1 MAIIDG
7 LPVITVPVDG
17 DEMLIERGEYSFK
30 IDYQA
35 LAEAI
40 LSNIGGDVVSVE
52 HGGSGI
58 SVNPSMQVNLASDAA
73 DNVFKAS
80 PTPGVTGVLPLANGG
95 TGVNSLAG
103 LQGILNM
110 AFGLYLTSTAWPGLY
125 SELSVIATN
134 TAATYKC
141 NAPITSMLTG
151 AKYSAITFG
160 VVSRLTDTIFE
171 FMARPGN
178 SAYILTW
185 RVTFSSDGSS
195 ATVGN
200 VYRFDGTLI

>member
-58 SVNPSMQVNLASDAA
+58 SVNPSMQVNLASSDA

-80 PTPGVTGVLPLANGG
+80 PSPGVTGVLPLANGG

-103 LQGILNM
+103 LQGVLNM
-110 AFGLYLTSTAWPGLY
+110 AFGLYLTASSWSGLY
-125 SELSVIATN
+125 EELSVIATN
-134 TAATYKC
+134 TTATYKC
-141 NAPITSMLTG
+141 NAPTTSLLTG
-151 AKYSAITFG
+151 AKVSTITFG
-160 VVSRLTDTIFE
+160 VVCRLTDTIFE
-171 FMARPGN
+171 FMARQAN
-178 SAYILTW
+178 TQYMLVW
-185 RVTFSSDGSS
+185 RVTFDSSGSS
-195 ATVGN
+195 ATVGT
-200 VYRFDGTLI
+200 VYRFTGTAI

>member
-1 MAIIDG
+1 MAIMIIDD
-7 LPVITVPVDG
+7 LPALTSPQSG
-17 DEMLIERGEYSFK
+17 DELPIERGSYAYK
-30 IDYQA
+30 IDYNA
-35 LAEAI
+35 LASAI
-40 LSNIGGDVVSVE
+40 LGKIGAS
-52 HGGSGI
+52 SLTA
-58 SVNPSMQVNLASDAA
+58 SPSMLVNLASTSAE
-73 DNVFKAS
+73 NVMQSA
-80 PTPGVTGVLPLANGG
+80 PRPGVTGVLPLANGG

-110 AFGLYLTSTAWPGLY
+110 AFGLYLTSTAWAGLY

-134 TAATYKC
+134 TTATYKC
-141 NAPITSMLTG
+141 NAPTTSLLTG

-178 SAYILTW
+178 NANILTW

-200 VYRFDGTLI
+200 VYHFDGTLI

>member
-7 LPVITVPVDG
+7 LPEITIPVDG

-40 LSNIGGDVVSVE
+40 LLNIGGDVVSVE

-103 LQGILNM
+103 LQGILSM
-110 AFGLYLTSTAWPGLY
+110 AFGLYLTSTAWAGLY

-134 TAATYKC
+134 TTATYKC
-141 NAPITSMLTG
+141 NAPTTSLLTDS
-151 AKYSAITFG
+151 KVSTITFG

-171 FMARPGN
+171 FMARQANTGN
-178 SAYILTW
+178 ILVW
-185 RVTFSSDGSS
+185 RVTFDSTGSS
-195 ATVGN
+195 ATVGS
-200 VYRFDGTLI
+200 VYRFTGTAI